1 MRWGNRKREEERQ
14 RIKRIKKKKGIQDE
28 KEEIRQSEIEREKSE
43 IHRKIERQVR

>member
-14 RIKRIKKKKGIQDE
+14 RIKRKKGIQEE